1 MRDRKIFGGLIKRF
15 GQGFSQRFGQGFG
28 AGIRKGAAGAALL
41 VFAGMAQEGAAQSF
55 SFGFST
61 PEGVSF
67 NVGKGVPG
75 WQSAPLWMVPAAVPA
90 VVAAPV
96 YYGESPKHYRKRV
109 KKMRKAMRRAGAGA
123 WGSVALPGGIVVNV
137 GAPIDYDDDWYDDDH
152 WDDHHHHHYKHHKK
166 HYEKHHKHHKHHHD
180 D

>member
-1 MRDRKIFGGLIKRF
+1 MRDRKIFGGLIKTFR
-15 GQGFSQRFGQGFG
+15 R
-28 AGIRKGAAGAALL
+28 GAAGAALL

-67 NVGKGVPG
+67 NVGKGVQG

-90 VVAAPV
+90 VVAAPGVVAVPGVVAAPV

-137 GAPIDYDDDWYDDDH
+137 GAPIDYDDDWYDDDD
-152 WDDHHHHHYKHHKK
+152 WDDHHHHHYKHYKKRHK
-166 HYEKHHKHHKHHHD
+166 KHHKHHHHHD

>member
-1 MRDRKIFGGLIKRF
+1 MRDRKILRGLIKSFR
-15 GQGFSQRFGQGFG
+15 R
-28 AGIRKGAAGAALL
+28 GAAGAAL
-41 VFAGMAQEGAAQSF
+41 VAFVGMAQDGAAQSF

-90 VVAAPV
+90 VVAAPGVVAVPGVVAAPV

-137 GAPIDYDDDWYDDDH
+137 GAPIDYDDDWYDDDD
-152 WDDHHHHHYKHHKK
+152 WDDHHHHHYKHYKK
-166 HYEKHHKHHKHHHD
+166 HHKKHHKHHHHHD
-180 D
+180 DDD